1 MTPRLLLHLLL
12 PTLVTVGTPR
22 WHCTG
27 DQCTGLD
34 RVSSG
39 HHKPTVWSSLS
50 IPWHC
55 LGNLGLRTIFI
66 KCNIF
71 ILSTRL
77 PFLLQHFVTGAVSH
91 PAVVGHRTHKASS
104 LVDDVLELLLFQ
116 QAAQGD
122 GKAGGRQTEQRGE
135 LLRLTLPAPPS
146 PYLPKLSAPPVTI
159 CEIWFSSFCE
169 ERERSIIHHSL
180 LLPDGSSLP
189 MDAQRIVI
197 CNHPVVEKSG
207 HDPQIVRFR
216 AWLAWRMVG
225 SR

>member
-1 MTPRLLLHLLL
+1 MQPLILRDLCKKGSCDPPPPPPPPHT
-12 PTLVTVGTPR
+12 G
-22 WHCTG
+22 HCGHTKVALYRG
-27 DQCTGLD
+27 PVYRAGQGIK
-34 RVSSG
+34 RS

-77 PFLLQHFVTGAVSH
+77 PFLLQHFVSEAVSH

-122 GKAGGRQTEQRGE
+122 VKAGGRQTQSKEVNFSDNPSSPT
-135 LLRLTLPAPPS
+135 LTLPA
-146 PYLPKLSAPPVTI
+146 
-159 CEIWFSSFCE
+159 
-169 ERERSIIHHSL
+169 
-180 LLPDGSSLP
+180 
-189 MDAQRIVI
+189 
-197 CNHPVVEKSG
+197 
-207 HDPQIVRFR
+207 QIVCSARHN
-216 AWLAWRMVG
+216 L
-225 SR
+225 

>member
-1 MTPRLLLHLLL
+1 MQPLILRDLCKKGSCDPPPPPPHT
-12 PTLVTVGTPR
+12 G
-22 WHCTG
+22 HCGHTKVALYRG
-27 DQCTGLD
+27 PVYRAGQGIK
-34 RVSSG
+34 RS

-91 PAVVGHRTHKASS
+91 PAVVGRRTHKASS
-104 LVDDVLELLLFQ
+104 LVDDVLELLLFH

-135 LLRLTLPAPPS
+135 LLRLTIPTPPS

-169 ERERSIIHHSL
+169 EREKHYTP
-180 LLPDGSSLP
+180 LPP
-189 MDAQRIVI
+189 
-197 CNHPVVEKSG
+197 P
-207 HDPQIVRFR
+207 P
-216 AWLAWRMVG
+216 
-225 SR
+225 

>member
-1 MTPRLLLHLLL
+1 MQPLILRDLCKKGSCDPPPPPPPPHT
-12 PTLVTVGTPR
+12 G
-22 WHCTG
+22 HCGHTKVALYRG
-27 DQCTGLD
+27 PVYRAGQGIK
-34 RVSSG
+34 RS

-77 PFLLQHFVTGAVSH
+77 PFLLQHFVSEAVSH

-122 GKAGGRQTEQRGE
+122 VKAGGRQTQSKE
-135 LLRLTLPAPPS
+135 
-146 PYLPKLSAPPVTI
+146 VN
-159 CEIWFSSFCE
+159 FS
-169 ERERSIIHHSL
+169 
-180 LLPDGSSLP
+180 D
-189 MDAQRIVI
+189 
-197 CNHPVVEKSG
+197 
-207 HDPQIVRFR
+207 
-216 AWLAWRMVG
+216 
-225 SR
+225 